1 MKPIFPPLASL
12 LFIGIVVFIF
22 LAIVQA
28 LVVALKGIRHPNYTS
43 VLYIVILSML
53 TWLAGTMVMAHR
65 GFFAD
70 FVSFPPKV
78 MLPLVVPL
86 ILTVILM
93 LNKSF
98 KELVDEISPKALIYV
113 QTFRVLV
120 EIVLWLLFK
129 DAICPEQMTFEG
141 WNFDILAGISAP
153 IVGYLAF
160 GKGRNN
166 KRLAIVW
173 NFVGIALLLT
183 IITTAILS
191 IPQISVFKPWNT
203 FIAYWPMI
211 WLPAFVA
218 PFALFVHLI
227 SLRQL
232 FSR

>member
-12 LFIGIVVFIF
+12 LFIGIVIFIF

-78 MLPLVVPL
+78 MLVLVVPL

-141 WNFDILAGISAP
+141 WNFDILAGVSAP

-191 IPQISVFKPWNT
+191 IPQISIFKPWNT